1 LILVGGTE
9 ANTMIVSW
17 RPKGFEVSRL
27 ACRLAAAVLFT
38 SLAVGCSDKG
48 VTRLSPQT
56 NSYLEG
62 IPVPAKFELA
72 EKMTED
78 YESGGQRTARHEYRG
93 FFSDPASVR
102 EFYREQMPTL
112 GWVRVS
118 DQNVKG
124 RVSLRFERKSEA
136 CTIEIEPGYLF
147 QTTIRVIV
155 NPFTRSTME
164 PPRRQMP

>member
-1 LILVGGTE
+1 
-9 ANTMIVSW
+9 MIASS
-17 RPKGFEVSRL
+17 RTKGFEVGRL
-27 ACRLAAAVLFT
+27 ACRLAIAMMLAGAA
-38 SLAVGCSDKG
+38 AGCNDRPT
-48 VTRLSPQT
+48 VTRLSPKN

-62 IPVPAKFELA
+62 IPVPAKFQLA

-78 YESGGQRTARHEYRG
+78 YESGGERTARHEYRG
-93 FFSDPASVR
+93 FSDPPSIR

-124 RVSLRFERKSEA
+124 RITLRFERKSEA

-155 NPFTRSTME
+155 NPFTRSPME
-164 PPRRQMP
+164 SPRRQVP